1 MVHYNFESIVPAE
14 LTEAFDPSDI
24 NAVNEMERRVNNF
37 EKQEKKDANNTAKFI
52 VGLFI
57 CVILGAI
64 LIDYFI

>member
-1 MVHYNFESIVPAE
+1 MVNYHFESVVPPE

-37 EKQEKKDANNTAKFI
+37 EKQEKNNANNAAKFI